1 MAEPITEALRQLVT
15 ARAQGRCEYC
25 QSPEAYATE
34 RFSIE
39 HIQPRTLQGLTVPAN
54 LALACQ
60 GCNGYK
66 SAQTTGADPETG
78 ERVELFHPRRHIWQE
93 HFSWSTDGLYIVGLT
108 PTGRATVALLRIN
121 RPPLINLRR
130 ALMAIEAH
138 PPQG

>member
-15 ARAQGRCEYC
+15 ARAQGRYEYC

-66 SAQTTGADPETG
+66 SVQTTCVDPDTG
-78 ERVELFHPRRHIWQE
+78 ETVALFHPRQHVWWE
-93 HFSWSTDGLYIVGLT
+93 HFSWSTDGLRIVGLT

-121 RPPLINLRR
+121 RQPLMNLRL

-138 PPQG
+138 PFQG